1 MPTPGLNVTEAVV
14 LTRSGGVPFSASAWE
29 SAMLK
34 HDACAAAMSSS
45 GVVVVSLPS
54 LRAFQLIGKVPRWDD
69 ENATVPDPSMS
80 DPVQVLAASLV
91 TGMIPPVLALRA
103 QRRLVASL
111 PSGGG
116 AGNSLRRRQACR

>member
-1 MPTPGLNVTEAVV
+1 
-14 LTRSGGVPFSASAWE
+14 
-29 SAMLK
+29 MLK

-54 LRAFQLIGKVPRWDD
+54 LRAFQLIGKVPRLDD

-103 QRRLVASL
+103 QHRLVVSL
-111 PSGGG
+111 AIVPLP
-116 AGNSLRRRQACR
+116 GNSRQEAGASRPMRPARCSRR

>member
-1 MPTPGLNVTEAVV
+1 
-14 LTRSGGVPFSASAWE
+14 
-29 SAMLK
+29 
-34 HDACAAAMSSS
+34 MSSS